1 MAVNHTL
8 LVEDFKRAHADVL
21 AARRDGAHRENALVA
36 QMREA
41 IDAGHLRPG
50 EFDFGKLFIGCFG
63 YHDFLACKEGKTSA
77 QEVMQRVAESD
88 AGVTTAAFQN
98 ISGQI
103 IYSAMTQE
111 YNSEEFVFAKL
122 IPEDKAL
129 ILDGEKMAG
138 ITEMGDISAVRKEG
152 DPYEEAGVGEDWI
165 FTPPV
170 LDYGR
175 IVSVTWEAV
184 FNDRTGRV
192 MDKAGNVGYWIGYG
206 EEVKAIDAVVD
217 ENTTAHRYNWR
228 TFGQIA
234 TYNDNT
240 GTHTWDNKTASN
252 GLVDWTSLNAA
263 EQTMNGIVNPYTGT
277 PILVEPSDLIVTK
290 QNEQTATRIISAS
303 EIRVATPG
311 FATSGNPTQTTQ
323 KNPYLNKY
331 TVRTSRLLAQR
342 MATKTDWFIGSIA
355 DALLRKVAEPLN
367 AVREPSN
374 SKDDFER
381 RVVARFR
388 ANKRYAHV
396 VREPRLLHKST
407 VA

>member
-1 MAVNHTL
+1 MAVNHLL
-8 LVEDFKRAHADVL
+8 LVEDFRRAQADVVE
-21 AARRDGAHRENALVA
+21 ARRRGEARENALIA
-36 QMREA
+36 QMRES
-41 IDAGHLRPG
+41 INAGHMTPG
-50 EFDFGKLFIGCFG
+50 EFDFGKLFIGSFG
-63 YHDFLACKEGKTSA
+63 YHEFLACKEGKTSA
-77 QEVMQRVAESD
+77 QEVMQRVSESD

-103 IYSAMTQE
+103 MYSAMTQG
-111 YNSEEFVFAKL
+111 YKSEDFVFAPR

-138 ITEMGDISAVRKEG
+138 ITEMGDISAVRKED

-170 LDYGR
+170 PDRGR

-192 MDKAGNVGYWIGYG
+192 MEKAGKVGYWIGYG
-206 EEVKAIDAVVD
+206 EEVLAIDAIVD

-252 GLVDWTSLNAA
+252 ALVDWTNINAA
-263 EQTMNGIVNPYTGT
+263 EQTMNAIVNPYTGT
-277 PILVEPSDLIVTK
+277 PILCEATELIVTK
-290 QNEQTATRIISAS
+290 QLEYTAKRIMHAT
-303 EIRVATPG
+303 EIDVVTPG
-311 FATSGNPTQTTQ
+311 YATSGAPTKTRQANPVS
-323 KNPYLNKY
+323 NKY
-331 TVRTSRLLAQR
+331 EVLTSRLLAQR
-342 MATKTDWFIGSIA
+342 TATDTDWFLANIA
-355 DALLRKVAEPLN
+355 EALLRKVAEPLN

-396 VREPRLLHKST
+396 VKEPRLLHKST

>member
-1 MAVNHTL
+1 MAANHAL
-8 LVEDFKRAHADVL
+8 LVEDFKRAQADVV
-21 AARRDGAHRENALVA
+21 AAHRRGERRENALVV

-41 IDAGHLRPG
+41 IEAGDMQPG
-50 EFDFGKLFIGCFG
+50 DFDFGKLFIACYG
-63 YHDFLACKEGKTSA
+63 YSDFLMCKEGKLSA
-77 QEVMQRVAESD
+77 QEVFQRVSESD

-138 ITEMGDISAVRKEG
+138 ITEMGDVGAIRKEG
-152 DPYEEAGVGEDWI
+152 DPYQEAGVGEDWI

-170 LDYGR
+170 PDRGA

-192 MDKAGNVGYWIGYG
+192 MEKAGKTGYWIGYG
-206 EEVKAIDAVVD
+206 EEVLAIDCLID
-217 ENTTAHRYNWR
+217 ENSTAHRYNWR
-228 TFGQIA
+228 TFGPMA
-234 TYNDNT
+234 TYGDNS
-240 GTHTWDNKTASN
+240 GTHTFDNLTASN
-252 GLVDWTSLNAA
+252 ALVDWTSINAA
-263 EQTMNGIVNPYTGT
+263 EQTLNQVVNPYTGT
-277 PILVEPSDLIVTK
+277 PILVEPTHLVVTK
-290 QNEQTATRIISAS
+290 QLEQTARRIVNAT
-303 EIRVATPG
+303 EIDVVTPG
-311 FATSGNPTQTTQ
+311 YATSGTPTKTRQNNPM
-323 KNPYLNKY
+323 KDKY
-331 TVRTSRLLAQR
+331 EVLTSRLLAQR
-342 MATKTDWFIGSIA
+342 MAVKTSWFLANPKEG
-355 DALLRKVAEPLN
+355 LLRKVAEPLN

-381 RVVARFR
+381 RVVGRFR

-396 VREPRLLHKST
+396 TREPRVLHKST